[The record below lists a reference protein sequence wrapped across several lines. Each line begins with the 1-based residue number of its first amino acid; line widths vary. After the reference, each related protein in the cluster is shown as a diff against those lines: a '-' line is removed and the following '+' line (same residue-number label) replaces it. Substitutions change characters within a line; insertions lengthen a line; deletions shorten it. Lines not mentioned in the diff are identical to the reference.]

1 MQHTHPKAEAQ
12 IPSFFSRRTYLQ
24 FMKRDH
30 LRWARPCASF
40 LGPLLLVACAGLSG
54 ATPETQVRQR
64 ATERWQALVGGDFNR
79 AHSFNTPGFRAVVD
93 ANSFRGRI
101 GNAGSWIGA
110 EVVDVNC
117 LEKAKCVARV
127 RIDFKPVLSRRF
139 GDKISTH
146 TDETWLLE
154 DGQWWI
160 FQPI

>member
-1 MQHTHPKAEAQ
+1 MQHTPPKAEA
-12 IPSFFSRRTYLQ
+12 PTPRFFSHRTYLQ

-30 LRWARPCASF
+30 LLWVRPCASF
-40 LGPLLLVACAGLSG
+40 FGPLLLVACAGLSG
-54 ATPETQVRQR
+54 AAPEAHVRQR

-93 ANSFRGRI
+93 ANGFRGRI

-117 LEKAKCVARV
+117 PEKAKCVARV

-154 DGQWWI
+154 EGQWWI
-160 FQPI
+160 FQAI